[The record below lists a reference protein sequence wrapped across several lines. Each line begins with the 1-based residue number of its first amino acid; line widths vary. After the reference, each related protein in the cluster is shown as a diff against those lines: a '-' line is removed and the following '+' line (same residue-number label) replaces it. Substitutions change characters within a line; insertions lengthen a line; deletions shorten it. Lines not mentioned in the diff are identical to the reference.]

1 MKIRSVAA
9 FVAALWLLPIADAC
23 PQTGYPDHA
32 VRMVV
37 GYAPGG
43 PLDIIARILSERFAQ
58 MWGQP
63 VVVDNLTGASGNIA
77 AERVAK
83 AVPDGYTLF
92 VASNA
97 QLIINPS
104 LYKNI
109 PYDSDKDFVLISQ
122 AVFTPNILVV
132 PNDLPVKNVQEL
144 VAYAKSHPGLT
155 FASAGVGTTQH
166 LAGEMFKAMAH
177 IDIQHVPYR
186 GAALVVT
193 DLLGGRLSMFFGAAS
208 ATIPLVRDGKVRA
221 LAVTSEN
228 RFPGLPELPTMIES
242 GFPGFVSVLSIGLI
256 APAGTPPAIVEKIH
270 QDAVKVVSD
279 PDAKKKL
286 AAIGMETIGDTPA
299 EFTAAMKAQKP
310 QWAKLIKNA
319 GIKVAD

>member
-186 GAALVVT
+186 GASLVVT

-286 AAIGMETIGDTPA
+286 AAIGMETVGDTPA

-310 QWAKLIKNA
+310 QWAKLIKDA
-319 GIKVAD
+319 GIKVAE

>member
-23 PQTGYPDHA
+23 AQTGYPDHA

-109 PYDSDKDFVLISQ
+109 PYDSDTDFVLISQ

-144 VAYAKSHPGLT
+144 VAYAKVHPGLT

-186 GAALVVT
+186 GATLVVT

-310 QWAKLIKNA
+310 QWAKLIKDA
-319 GIKVAD
+319 GIKVAE

>member
-1 MKIRSVAA
+1 MKIRSVAT

-23 PQTGYPDHA
+23 AQTGYPDHA

-122 AVFTPNILVV
+122 TVFTPNILVV

-144 VAYAKSHPGLT
+144 VAYAKVHPGLT

-186 GAALVVT
+186 GATLVVT

-299 EFTAAMKAQKP
+299 EFTVAMKAQKP
-310 QWAKLIKNA
+310 QWAKLIKDA
-319 GIKVAD
+319 GIKVAE

>member
-23 PQTGYPDHA
+23 AQTGYPNHA

-144 VAYAKSHPGLT
+144 VAYAKAHPGLT

-186 GAALVVT
+186 GASLVVT

-279 PDAKKKL
+279 PDAKTKL

-310 QWAKLIKNA
+310 QWAKLIKDA
-319 GIKVAD
+319 GIKVAE

>member
-1 MKIRSVAA
+1 MKIESVAA

-23 PQTGYPDHA
+23 AQTGYPDHA

-144 VAYAKSHPGLT
+144 VAYAKAHPGLT

-186 GAALVVT
+186 GATLVVT

-286 AAIGMETIGDTPA
+286 AAIGMETVGDTPA

-310 QWAKLIKNA
+310 QWAKLIKDA
-319 GIKVAD
+319 GIKVAE

>member
-1 MKIRSVAA
+1 MKIRSVAT
-9 FVAALWLLPIADAC
+9 FVTALWLLPIADAC
-23 PQTGYPDHA
+23 AQTGYPDHA

-122 AVFTPNILVV
+122 TVFTPNILVV

-144 VAYAKSHPGLT
+144 VAYAKVHPGLT
-155 FASAGVGTTQH
+155 FASAGVGTT
-166 LAGEMFKAMAH
+166 
-177 IDIQHVPYR
+177 
-186 GAALVVT
+186 
-193 DLLGGRLSMFFGAAS
+193 
-208 ATIPLVRDGKVRA
+208 
-221 LAVTSEN
+221 
-228 RFPGLPELPTMIES
+228 
-242 GFPGFVSVLSIGLI
+242 
-256 APAGTPPAIVEKIH
+256 
-270 QDAVKVVSD
+270 
-279 PDAKKKL
+279 
-286 AAIGMETIGDTPA
+286 
-299 EFTAAMKAQKP
+299 
-310 QWAKLIKNA
+310 
-319 GIKVAD
+319 

>member
-109 PYDSDKDFVLISQ
+109 PYDSDRDFVLISQ

-144 VAYAKSHPGLT
+144 VAYAKAHPGLT

-270 QDAVKVVSD
+270 QDEVKVVSD

-310 QWAKLIKNA
+310 QWAKLIKDA
-319 GIKVAD
+319 GIKVAE

>member
-1 MKIRSVAA
+1 MKIRSVAT
-9 FVAALWLLPIADAC
+9 FVAALWLLPIADASA
-23 PQTGYPDHA
+23 QTGYPDHA

-122 AVFTPNILVV
+122 TVFTPNILVV

-144 VAYAKSHPGLT
+144 VAYAKVHPGLT

-186 GAALVVT
+186 GATLVVT

-256 APAGTPPAIVEKIH
+256 APAGTPPAIVERIH

-299 EFTAAMKAQKP
+299 EFTAAMTAQKP
-310 QWAKLIKNA
+310 QWAKLIKDA
-319 GIKVAD
+319 GIKVAE

>member
-1 MKIRSVAA
+1 MKIRSVAT

-23 PQTGYPDHA
+23 AQTGYPDHA

-122 AVFTPNILVV
+122 TVFTPNILVV

-144 VAYAKSHPGLT
+144 VAYAKVHPGLT

-186 GAALVVT
+186 GATLVVT

-228 RFPGLPELPTMIES
+228 R
-242 GFPGFVSVLSIGLI
+242 FPGFVSVLSIGLI

-299 EFTAAMKAQKP
+299 EFTVAMKAQKP
-310 QWAKLIKNA
+310 QWAKLIKDA
-319 GIKVAD
+319 GIKVAE

>member
-23 PQTGYPDHA
+23 AQTGYPDHA

-144 VAYAKSHPGLT
+144 VAYAKAHPGLT

-186 GAALVVT
+186 GASLVVT

-256 APAGTPPAIVEKIH
+256 APAGTPPTIVEKIH

-286 AAIGMETIGDTPA
+286 AAIGMETVGDTPA

-310 QWAKLIKNA
+310 QWVKLIKDA
-319 GIKVAD
+319 GIKVAE

>member
-1 MKIRSVAA
+1 MKIESVAA

-144 VAYAKSHPGLT
+144 VAYAKAHPGLT

-256 APAGTPPAIVEKIH
+256 APAGTPPTIVEKIH
-270 QDAVKVVSD
+270 QDEVKVVSD

-286 AAIGMETIGDTPA
+286 AAIGMETVGDTPA

-310 QWAKLIKNA
+310 QWAKLIKDA
-319 GIKVAD
+319 GIKVAE

>member
-1 MKIRSVAA
+1 MKIESVAA

-23 PQTGYPDHA
+23 AQTGYPDHA

-144 VAYAKSHPGLT
+144 VAYAKAHPGLT

-186 GAALVVT
+186 GATLVVT

-242 GFPGFVSVLSIGLI
+242 GFPGFVSVLSIGLT

-286 AAIGMETIGDTPA
+286 AAIGMETVGDTPA

-310 QWAKLIKNA
+310 QWAKLIKDA
-319 GIKVAD
+319 GIKVAE

>member
-1 MKIRSVAA
+1 MKIRRIVV
-9 FVAALWLLPIADAC
+9 FVVALWLLPIAGAYA
-23 PQTGYPDHA
+23 QTGYPDHA

-83 AVPDGYTLF
+83 AAPDGYTLF

-186 GAALVVT
+186 GATPVVT

-228 RFPGLPELPTMIES
+228 RFPALLELPTMIES
-242 GFPGFVSVLSIGLI
+242 GFPGFVSVLSIGLM
-256 APAGTPPAIVEKIH
+256 APAGTPPVIVEKIH

-310 QWAKLIKNA
+310 QWAKLIKDA
-319 GIKVAD
+319 GIKVAE

>member
-23 PQTGYPDHA
+23 AQTGYPDHA

-144 VAYAKSHPGLT
+144 VAYAKAHPGLT

-186 GAALVVT
+186 GATLVVT

-286 AAIGMETIGDTPA
+286 AAIGMETVGDTPA

-310 QWAKLIKNA
+310 QWAKLIKDA
-319 GIKVAD
+319 GIKVAE

>member
-9 FVAALWLLPIADAC
+9 FVAALWLLPIADVRA
-23 PQTGYPDHA
+23 QTGYPDHA

-144 VAYAKSHPGLT
+144 VAYAKAHPGLT

>member
-1 MKIRSVAA
+1 MAAPLRGRYKGSWPGAQKRMTIGLSMRESELRLLRGHTMKIESVAA

-23 PQTGYPDHA
+23 AQTGYPDHA
-32 VRMVV
+32 VRMVCV
-37 GYAPGG
+37 SAPGG

-97 QLIINPS
+97 HLIINPS

-144 VAYAKSHPGLT
+144 VAYAKAHPGLT

-166 LAGEMFKAMAH
+166 LAGELFKAMAH
-177 IDIQHVPYR
+177 IDIQQVPYR
-186 GAALVVT
+186 GAPLVVT

-228 RFPGLPELPTMIES
+228 RWFGES
-242 GFPGFVSVLSIGLI
+242 TSITRSS
-256 APAGTPPAIVEKIH
+256 GT
-270 QDAVKVVSD
+270 
-279 PDAKKKL
+279 
-286 AAIGMETIGDTPA
+286 
-299 EFTAAMKAQKP
+299 
-310 QWAKLIKNA
+310 
-319 GIKVAD
+319 

>member
-1 MKIRSVAA
+1 MKIRTVAA

-23 PQTGYPDHA
+23 AQTGYPDHA

-122 AVFTPNILVV
+122 TVFTPNILVV

-144 VAYAKSHPGLT
+144 VAYAKVHPGLT

-186 GAALVVT
+186 GATLVVT

-256 APAGTPPAIVEKIH
+256 APAGTPPVIVEKIH

-310 QWAKLIKNA
+310 QWAKLIKDA
-319 GIKVAD
+319 GIKVAE

>member
-77 AERVAK
+77 AEHVAK
-83 AVPDGYTLF
+83 AAPDGYTLF

-144 VAYAKSHPGLT
+144 VAYAKAHPGLT

-177 IDIQHVPYR
+177 IDIQHCP
-186 GAALVVT
+186 
-193 DLLGGRLSMFFGAAS
+193 
-208 ATIPLVRDGKVRA
+208 
-221 LAVTSEN
+221 
-228 RFPGLPELPTMIES
+228 
-242 GFPGFVSVLSIGLI
+242 
-256 APAGTPPAIVEKIH
+256 
-270 QDAVKVVSD
+270 
-279 PDAKKKL
+279 
-286 AAIGMETIGDTPA
+286 
-299 EFTAAMKAQKP
+299 TAAPPWSSPISWEGACRCSLAPPRPRSRWCATGKCARSRSPRKIASRACQSC
-310 QWAKLIKNA
+310 QL
-319 GIKVAD
+319 

>member
-286 AAIGMETIGDTPA
+286 AAIGMETVGDTPA

-310 QWAKLIKNA
+310 QWAKLIKDA
-319 GIKVAD
+319 GIKVAE

>member
-1 MKIRSVAA
+1 MKIRSAAA

-77 AERVAK
+77 AEHVAK
-83 AVPDGYTLF
+83 AAPDGYTLF
-92 VASNA
+92 VARNA

-144 VAYAKSHPGLT
+144 VAYAKAHPGLT

-177 IDIQHVPYR
+177 IDIQHCP
-186 GAALVVT
+186 
-193 DLLGGRLSMFFGAAS
+193 
-208 ATIPLVRDGKVRA
+208 
-221 LAVTSEN
+221 
-228 RFPGLPELPTMIES
+228 
-242 GFPGFVSVLSIGLI
+242 
-256 APAGTPPAIVEKIH
+256 
-270 QDAVKVVSD
+270 
-279 PDAKKKL
+279 
-286 AAIGMETIGDTPA
+286 
-299 EFTAAMKAQKP
+299 TAAP
-310 QWAKLIKNA
+310 PWSSPISWAGACRCSLAPPRPRFRWCATGKCARSRSPRKIAFRACRSCQL
-319 GIKVAD
+319 

>member
-1 MKIRSVAA
+1 MKIRSAAA

-144 VAYAKSHPGLT
+144 VAYAKAHPGLT

-286 AAIGMETIGDTPA
+286 AAIGMETVGDTPA

-310 QWAKLIKNA
+310 QWAKLIKDA
-319 GIKVAD
+319 GIKVAE